1 MKRVRLFK
9 FRSCFT
15 VIIIIFIFI
24 FQSCEN
30 YDLTITT
37 DRNYPT
43 TYRKLDDAT
52 LIQMRK
58 DFALSNPFLSSSI
71 TDYGF
76 CGFLSNLLPAPST
89 VRIPD
94 LTKAEAI
101 NLTKSFISQNS
112 TLLGIK
118 STSEVTFSR
127 IDSFIIYDGSVK
139 WFLSSNTQKNDGLEV
154 SDTYLNF
161 SLTNGKMTSCDGNW
175 YSSIFIPPIINYDE
189 TSARKLLLNKIVY
202 LSDIAGHPIPM
213 TITVKSLKT
222 AKFSK
227 LIYPLRTTDKI
238 ELHVVWVVN
247 IPDVYYVVYMDVMTG
262 DIIGGYPTVLS

>member
-1 MKRVRLFK
+1 MKRTGLFK
-9 FRSCFT
+9 LISCLT
-15 VIIIIFIFI
+15 VFIPIFII
-24 FQSCEN
+24 QSCEN
-30 YDLTITT
+30 NDLNILT

-43 TYRKLDDAT
+43 TYRKLDAAT
-52 LIQMRK
+52 LSQIRK
-58 DFALSNPFLSSSI
+58 DFALSNPFLTSSI

-76 CGFLSNLLPAPST
+76 CGFLSNLLPTPTT

-101 NLTKSFISQNS
+101 NLTKSFISQN
-112 TLLGIK
+112 TTRLGIK
-118 STSEVTFSR
+118 STDEVTFSR

-161 SLTNGKMTSCDGNW
+161 SLTNGKMTSCVGNW
-175 YSSIFIPPIINYDE
+175 YSSIFIPPRINYDE
-189 TSARKLLLNKIVY
+189 TRARKLLLKKIVY
-202 LSDIAGHPIPM
+202 LSDIAGHPIPI

-222 AKFSK
+222 AIFSK
-227 LIYPLRTTDKI
+227 LIYPLKTTDKI

-247 IPDVYYVVYMDVMTG
+247 IPDVYYVVYLDVMTG
-262 DIIGGYPTVLS
+262 EIIGGYPTVLS

>member
-1 MKRVRLFK
+1 MRKAGIIRLFY
-9 FRSCFT
+9 CF
-15 VIIIIFIFI
+15 VILLFIVI
-24 FQSCEN
+24 NQSCDIN
-30 YDLTITT
+30 DLSINT
-37 DRNYPT
+37 DNIYPT
-43 TYRKLDDAT
+43 TYKKLDIIT
-52 LIQMRK
+52 LNKLRT
-58 DFALSNPFLSSSI
+58 DFSKSNPYSTSSI
-71 TDYGF
+71 TDFGF
-76 CGFLSNLLPAPST
+76 CGFISNLLPTPST

-94 LTKAEAI
+94 LTKAEAV
-101 NLTKSFISQNS
+101 NLTKLFISQNT

-175 YSSIFIPPIINYDE
+175 FSSIFIPPIINYDE

-247 IPDVYYVVYMDVMTG
+247 IPDVYYVIYMDVMTG